1 MRKRLKRAGMLPAHL
16 LWHQGRGLVKKTPAL
31 VEEKLSD
38 KKCVPCEGGIS
49 PFSLE
54 DLFVYQKQVH
64 EDWRVADEGKKIKRD
79 VTFKDFKEA
88 MEFVNKVADVAEA
101 EGHHPDITISYN
113 NVVISLWTHAIGGLS
128 ENDFI
133 MAAKIDCIS
142 L

>member
-1 MRKRLKRAGMLPAHL
+1 MRVL
-16 LWHQGRGLVKKTPAL
+16 LWQQGRVFSETLAS
-31 VEEKLSD
+31 VEEKLSN

-54 DLFVYQKQVH
+54 DLFAYQKQVH

-79 VTFKDFKEA
+79 FTFVDFKEA
-88 MEFVNKVADVAEA
+88 MAFVNKVADIAEM

-113 NVVISLWTHAIGGLS
+113 KVVVSLWTHAIGGLS

-133 MAAKIDCIS
+133 MAAKIDAII
-142 L
+142 

>member
-1 MRKRLKRAGMLPAHL
+1 MLPGHVEGFTRQAF
-16 LWHQGRGLVKKTPAL
+16 AS

-54 DLFVYQKQVH
+54 NLFEYQKQVN

-79 VTFKDFKEA
+79 FTFGDFKEA
-88 MEFVNKVADVAEA
+88 MGFINKVADIAEA
-101 EGHHPDITISYN
+101 EGHHPDISISYN
-113 NVVISLWTHAIGGLS
+113 RVTISLWTHAIGGLS

-133 MAAKIDCIS
+133 MAAKIDSIHAPA
-142 L
+142 